1 MDELIEISRKS
12 AEEEKKSVGRIV
24 FNVIFWSVFTFF
36 AAYFI
41 FDTFLPNKT
50 VYIFGIKGYT
60 VESESMV
67 GIYNKND
74 VVFVNAP
81 DYDKL
86 QVGDIITY
94 ETYTVTR
101 SDSGLN
107 YSIITSDIVNTHY
120 LAEIGTDVNG
130 VIYYRTM
137 CYENFHKDSTTWSNS
152 DYDKYY
158 NKKGE
163 EVLLRRED
171 ILGKAAF
178 SVPWVGN
185 INSVFQVVFGDR
197 IFVLLLFSDVII
209 FYLLFSMLW
218 SDYRNYRSDK
228 SALAKKNEK
237 KAIDQIEYKNDR
249 KQ

>member
-12 AEEEKKSVGRIV
+12 AEEEKKSAGRIV
-24 FNVIFWSVFTFF
+24 FNVIFWSFFTFF

-41 FDTFLPNKT
+41 FDAFLPNKT
-50 VYIFGIKGYT
+50 VYVFGLKGYT

-81 DYDKL
+81 DYDNL

-130 VIYYRTM
+130 MMYYRTM
-137 CYENFHKDSTTWSNS
+137 CYENFHKDSSTWSNS

-163 EVLLRRED
+163 EVLLRQED
-171 ILGKAAF
+171 ILGKAVF
-178 SVPWVGN
+178 SIPWIGN

-218 SDYRNYRSDK
+218 SDYCAYRSDK
-228 SALAKKNEK
+228 KILAKKNDTDE
-237 KAIDQIEYKNDR
+237 IIQNENEHHR
-249 KQ
+249 K

>member
-12 AEEEKKSVGRIV
+12 TEEEKKSVGRII
-24 FNVIFWSVFTFF
+24 FNVIFWSLFTLF

-41 FDTFLPNKT
+41 FDAFLPNKT
-50 VYIFGIKGYT
+50 VYVFGLKGYT

-81 DYDKL
+81 DYNNL
-86 QVGDIITY
+86 QIGDIITY

-120 LAEIGTDVNG
+120 LAEINTDVNG
-130 VIYYRTM
+130 VTFYRTM
-137 CYENFHKDSTTWSNS
+137 CYENFHKDQSMWSNS

-163 EVLLRRED
+163 EVLLRQED
-171 ILGKAAF
+171 ILGKAVF
-178 SVPWVGN
+178 SIPWVGN

-197 IFVLLLFSDVII
+197 IFVLLLFSDIII
-209 FYLLFSMLW
+209 FYLLFSVLW

-228 SALAKKNEK
+228 KALAKKNEISEIK
-237 KAIDQIEYKNDR
+237 QIEDESHR
-249 KQ
+249 K